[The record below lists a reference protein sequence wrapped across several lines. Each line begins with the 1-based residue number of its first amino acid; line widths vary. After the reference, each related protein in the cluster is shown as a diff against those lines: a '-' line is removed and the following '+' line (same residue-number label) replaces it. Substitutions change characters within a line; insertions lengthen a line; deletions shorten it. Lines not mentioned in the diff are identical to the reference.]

1 MQATEAIPRKGP
13 GKCGADTS
21 RLNERFSTVQFAS
34 SGRSDAEPMAVFP
47 TRFPAL
53 TVMNPVFDEVT
64 YPQPF
69 STPVGDIDWQSLVER
84 IQSGDPDG
92 MKELYRLFSRGIRFF
107 ICRHLG
113 PQELDDRVHDT
124 FIVVVEAIQ
133 RGELREPERLMPFV
147 RTVVRRVVAAN
158 INRAIQQRRDHAEFN
173 SDTTADRRF
182 TPEET
187 AIHKQNEQIAF
198 SVLRSISSRDREI
211 LTRFY
216 LLEERPEEICENME
230 LTENQFR
237 LLKSRA
243 LQRFIQQGKRQVHR
257 RALLSRAG

>member
-13 GKCGADTS
+13 GKCGADTP
-21 RLNERFSTVQFAS
+21 RLSERFSSVRFVNS
-34 SGRSDAEPMAVFP
+34 ERLNAEPGPAFE
-47 TRFPAL
+47 TRFPSL
-53 TVMNPVFDEVT
+53 SVMNAVFDET
-64 YPQPF
+64 SYSQAFANPLGNF
-69 STPVGDIDWQSLVER
+69 DWHELAAR
-84 IQSGDPDG
+84 IQSADPEG
-92 MKELYRLFSRGIRFF
+92 MKELYRLFSRGIRFY

-113 PQELDDRVHDT
+113 PQDLDDRVHDT

-158 INRAIQQRRDHAEFN
+158 ISRAIQQRRDHTEFN
-173 SDTTADRRF
+173 SDITADRRF

-187 AIHKQNEQIAF
+187 AIRKQNEQIAF

-257 RALLSRAG
+257 RSLSRAG